1 MNNGEKGLTV
11 LLLLQIALIFVVI
24 LFILFKSISNA
35 CADNYR
41 RDDITVNVYPTET
54 VHTTDHTTN
63 VIQNFDYRGT
73 AMGLAS
79 DHSYQIDTGAVQSDF
94 VCSTYEGVKACSFG
108 TAKSFDNKYMIKGSI
123 VKSGSKDA
131 ATIGVGWRW

>member
-1 MNNGEKGLTV
+1 MKDIEV
-11 LLLLQIALIFVVI
+11 ALLIILWIAI
-24 LFILFKSISNA
+24 LFTIGMCLSNNV
-35 CADNYR
+35 CAGNYGN
-41 RDDITVNVYPTET
+41 DDITVNVYHTEQI
-54 VHTTDHTTN
+54 HTTE